1 MTRAAAQDPL
11 QDNTIVLLKAA
22 HREQYVRLMVWAA
35 YSMDVA
41 KDSLDVVALCM
52 LGAKKT
58 AAPQE
63 VEAMCRVLFRAII
76 DYYEE
81 GRRGLAGA
89 GPLLEKRCVGRKS
102 G

>member
-11 QDNTIVLLKAA
+11 QDNTIVLLKA
-22 HREQYVRLMVWAA
+22 HREQYVRLMVRAA

-52 LGAKKT
+52 LGAKET